1 MKHKMT
7 SFIYF
12 DIGGVVINDLN
23 QDNGWETMKQD
34 LGVTLGT
41 NRKFDNAYD
50 NFEIETCVGRNVEDF
65 IPIMEK
71 EFSISIK
78 PGYSMLDDF
87 VNRFEHNKSIWP
99 IIEKAREKYQIG
111 LLTNM
116 YPGMLNAIQAR
127 NLLPLIKW
135 DIIIDSSV
143 EKMQKPNT
151 EIYELAEKRSG
162 FTGKEILFIDNTKKN
177 LDAASKLDWN
187 TFLYNP
193 KNPKLSNRKLTAI
206 I

>member
-1 MKHKMT
+1 MKHKIV

-12 DIGGVVINDLN
+12 DIGGVVIKDFSGTNKW
-23 QDNGWETMKQD
+23 QEMKRD
-34 LGVTLGT
+34 LGVSAEK
-41 NRKFDNAYD
+41 NEKFDDFYS
-50 NFEIETCVGRNVEDF
+50 NFEIEACAGRNVEDF

-78 PGYSMLDDF
+78 SGYSILNDF
-87 VNRFEHNKSIWP
+87 VNRLEHNKSIWP

-116 YPGMLNAIQAR
+116 YPGMLNAIRIR
-127 NLLPLIKW
+127 NLLPSIKW
-135 DIIIDSSV
+135 DTIIDSSV

-151 EIYELAEKRSG
+151 EIYKLAEKRSG

-177 LDAASKLDWN
+177 LDAVSKLDWN
-187 TFLYNP
+187 TFLYDP
-193 KNPKLSNRKLTAI
+193 KNPKLSNRKLTEI